1 MKVDLDTCSTCDNF
15 RRLWEIASH
24 EHVKIPMFGFEK
36 VRRMDNMIMFQQDT
50 FLLLVL
56 HSNQYLYYFTIFGL
70 GFLFRLG
77 HRKRSVLYFV
87 VTYLWVLLRSGHVY
101 AGNAILGTP
110 VALVQRS
117 HKKPIHVEYLKT
129 SLDTMCAVVC
139 DTVGS
144 FPERCNADV
153 LNERC
158 TVQGL
163 VWPRAVVFVVH

>member
-24 EHVKIPMFGFEK
+24 EHVKIPMFGFEQ

-50 FLLLVL
+50 FPFLVL
-56 HSNQYLYYFTIFGL
+56 HSNLYLYYFTIFGL

-87 VTYLWVLLRSGHVY
+87 VKYLWVLLRSGHVY

-117 HKKPIHVEYLKT
+117 HKKTDSCRIPEK
-129 SLDTMCAVVC
+129 VVGHYVC
-139 DTVGS
+139 SSMWHCRELSWTLQ
-144 FPERCNADV
+144 R
-153 LNERC
+153 RC
-158 TVQGL
+158 T
-163 VWPRAVVFVVH
+163 